1 MSKTLCK
8 NCIFA
13 IKKDKEQTGCEL
25 ERLELYKELGCVFDA
40 EDMQTGEKSF
50 VIEGRYCLACRN
62 HDWGKNVDE
71 DKWKKTVW
79 EEMQLQFQAMVFYD
93 KNRDELIKTVS
104 SLANQSL
111 KPKKI
116 TVIRKPKCKEPAEKI
131 VEYMDSLGIEWKIQ
145 NILQKSTDE
154 KCVDIVQTILPK
166 QYYAVF
172 YSGVVV
178 PEDFFESISY
188 SVNELM
194 LQFTML
200 SPNSSGDGKVVP
212 TVIHNYYGGNNQQK
226 LEKKIEED
234 GCLENI
240 IPVTKICPSFPK

>member
-1 MSKTLCK
+1 MKYGKKK
-8 NCIFA
+8 NKINYF
-13 IKKDKEQTGCEL
+13 
-25 ERLELYKELGCVFDA
+25 
-40 EDMQTGEKSF
+40 
-50 VIEGRYCLACRN
+50 
-62 HDWGKNVDE
+62 W
-71 DKWKKTVW
+71 
-79 EEMQLQFQAMVFYD
+79 
-93 KNRDELIKTVS
+93 
-104 SLANQSL
+104 

-172 YSGVVV
+172 YSGIVV
-178 PEDFFESISY
+178 PESFFESISY

-194 LQFTML
+194 FQFAML
-200 SPNSSGDGKVVP
+200 SPNSSGNGKVVP
-212 TVIHNYYGGNNQQK
+212 TVIHNYYGGNSQQK